1 MFKGRA
7 MPQVSTDDT
16 ARRALRQACA
26 ALDAAELRGR
36 PIEMSLTL
44 TRLAR
49 CYAAHGQLA
58 SAEACL
64 QAALRWAG
72 AAGAIDHQ
80 VDLLCELCET
90 AARIADRLAAEQP
103 DQPGAARAARER
115 ARDHAFDAAAL
126 VGRAADA
133 GWEVKVLLRI
143 SDVLDRCGDRDEA
156 VLLQTRALRLMAG
169 HSGRTDSALLPG
181 LGRLADV

>member
-1 MFKGRA
+1 MFKALA
-7 MPQVSTDDT
+7 MAQVSTDD
-16 ARRALRQACA
+16 AAQLALQRACA
-26 ALDAAELRGR
+26 ALDDAELRGQ
-36 PIEMSLTL
+36 PIEMSRALT
-44 TRLAR
+44 TLAR
-49 CYAAHGQLA
+49 CYAALGLLP

-64 QAALRWAG
+64 QAALRWAA
-72 AAGAIDHQ
+72 AAGATDQ
-80 VDLLCELCET
+80 RVDLHCELCEM
-90 AARIADRLAAEQP
+90 AARIADQLAAEQP
-103 DQPGAARAARER
+103 EHPGRARAARER

-126 VGRAADA
+126 VGRVADA